1 MNFYNEWDPY
11 AASWLRQLVEDGHIP
26 PGEVDERDI
35 NTIDPDE
42 LIRYTQCH
50 FFAGIGGW
58 VYALRLANWGDRR
71 VWTGSCPCQPF
82 SVAGNKK
89 GASDKERNLWPV
101 WFNLIKV
108 VRPDTVFGEQVAS
121 AVGEKYQWLD
131 AVSHDLE
138 DEGYRIGS
146 GILPACSVKAPH
158 IRQRLWFVADT
169 NDNGRDESMRE
180 ISGGLPERTDGSS
193 VIDGRNMAD
202 TEHNGRNRSQADT
215 SLEGSNESGIGIP
228 VGDDIASA
236 RGSMA
241 DPQNQ
246 RLQGRGHVEREGSE
260 NLEDESQSDIR
271 GESGRRSKVNGIG
284 MADPQN
290 HGRDGRTIPVERERP
305 KDLEDESESDI
316 RGEPSGHGEVSNIVA
331 DNDSVGLKV
340 EREGEIQE
348 RQNESGDDADGC
360 GSDMADPSDK
370 GLEGGLS
377 GGQNEEWEAIDR
389 HVGCSGTTGE
399 GEPGQWDGIVWV
411 YCKDKKI
418 RPIKPGIQP
427 LAYGVSARVGKLRA
441 IGNAIVPQV
450 AAEIIRA
457 YMEEKGYA

>member
-42 LIRYTQCH
+42 LVRYTQCH

-180 ISGGLPERTDGSS
+180 VSGGLPERTDGSS
-193 VIDGRNMAD
+193 VVDGRDMAD
-202 TEHNGRNRSQADT
+202 TNRNREEWNQSEDRQ
-215 SLEGSNESGIGIP
+215 GSRIAKSG
-228 VGDDIASA
+228 IASA
-236 RGSMA
+236 RGS
-241 DPQNQ
+241 
-246 RLQGRGHVEREGSE
+246 
-260 NLEDESQSDIR
+260 
-271 GESGRRSKVNGIG
+271 

-305 KDLEDESESDI
+305 KDLEDESESDV

-331 DNDSVGLKV
+331 DSDSVGLKV

-348 RQNESGDDADGC
+348 RQNESGDNADGC
-360 GSDMADPSDK
+360 GIDMADPSDK

-377 GGQNEEWEAIDR
+377 GGQNEEWEAIDG
-389 HVGCSGTTGE
+389 HVGRSGTTGE

-450 AAEIIRA
+450 AAEIITA

>member
-121 AVGEKYQWLD
+121 AVNEKYQWLD

-169 NDNGRDESMRE
+169 ESMRE
-180 ISGGLPERTDGSS
+180 VSGGLPERTDGSS

-228 VGDDIASA
+228 VGDDIAFA

-241 DPQNQ
+241 DPQNH
-246 RLQGRGHVEREGSE
+246 RSQGREAVEREGSE
-260 NLEDESQSDIR
+260 NLEDESESDIR

-305 KDLEDESESDI
+305 KDLEHESESDI
-316 RGEPSGHGEVSNIVA
+316 RGEPSGHGEVSGIVA
-331 DNDSVGLKV
+331 DN
-340 EREGEIQE
+340 
-348 RQNESGDDADGC
+348 
-360 GSDMADPSDK
+360 DMADPSDK

-377 GGQNEEWEAIDR
+377 RGQNEEWEAIDR
-389 HVGCSGTTGE
+389 HVGRSGTTGE

>member
-121 AVGEKYQWLD
+121 AVNEKYQWLD

-169 NDNGRDESMRE
+169 ESMRE
-180 ISGGLPERTDGSS
+180 VSGGLPERTDGSS

-228 VGDDIASA
+228 VGDDIAFA

-241 DPQNQ
+241 DPQNHRSQ
-246 RLQGRGHVEREGSE
+246 RREAVEREGSE
-260 NLEDESQSDIR
+260 N
-271 GESGRRSKVNGIG
+271 
-284 MADPQN
+284 
-290 HGRDGRTIPVERERP
+290 
-305 KDLEDESESDI
+305 LEDESESDI

-331 DNDSVGLKV
+331 DND
-340 EREGEIQE
+340 
-348 RQNESGDDADGC
+348 
-360 GSDMADPSDK
+360 MADPSDK

-377 GGQNEEWEAIDR
+377 RGQNEEWEAIDR
-389 HVGCSGTTGE
+389 HVGRSGTTGE

>member
-121 AVGEKYQWLD
+121 AVNEKYQWLD

-169 NDNGRDESMRE
+169 ESMRE
-180 ISGGLPERTDGSS
+180 VSGGLPERTDGSS

-228 VGDDIASA
+228 VGDDIAFARGSMAVA

-241 DPQNQ
+241 DPQNHRSQ
-246 RLQGRGHVEREGSE
+246 RREAVEREGSE
-260 NLEDESQSDIR
+260 NLEDESESDIR

-305 KDLEDESESDI
+305 KDLENESESDI
-316 RGEPSGHGEVSNIVA
+316 RGEPSGHGEVSGIVA
-331 DNDSVGLKV
+331 DN
-340 EREGEIQE
+340 
-348 RQNESGDDADGC
+348 
-360 GSDMADPSDK
+360 DMADPSDK

-377 GGQNEEWEAIDR
+377 RGQNEEWEAIDR
-389 HVGCSGTTGE
+389 HVGRSGTTGE

>member
-121 AVGEKYQWLD
+121 AVNEKYQWLD

-180 ISGGLPERTDGSS
+180 VSGGLPERTDGSS

-228 VGDDIASA
+228 VGDDIAFA

-241 DPQNQ
+241 DPQNHRSQ
-246 RLQGRGHVEREGSE
+246 RREAVEREGSE
-260 NLEDESQSDIR
+260 NLEDESESDIR

-305 KDLEDESESDI
+305 KDLENESESDI
-316 RGEPSGHGEVSNIVA
+316 RGEPSGHGEVSGIVA
-331 DNDSVGLKV
+331 DN
-340 EREGEIQE
+340 
-348 RQNESGDDADGC
+348 
-360 GSDMADPSDK
+360 DMADPSDK

-377 GGQNEEWEAIDR
+377 RGQNEEWEAIDR
-389 HVGCSGTTGE
+389 HVGRSGTTGE

>member
-121 AVGEKYQWLD
+121 AVNEKYQWLD

-305 KDLEDESESDI
+305 KDLEDESQSDI
-316 RGEPSGHGEVSNIVA
+316 RGEPSGHGEVSGTVA

-360 GSDMADPSDK
+360 GIDMADPSDK

-377 GGQNEEWEAIDR
+377 GGQNEEWEAIDG
-389 HVGCSGTTGE
+389 HVGRSGTTGE

>member
-71 VWTGSCPCQPF
+71 VWPGSCPCQPF

-121 AVGEKYQWLD
+121 AVNEKYQWLD

-169 NDNGRDESMRE
+169 ESMRE
-180 ISGGLPERTDGSS
+180 VSGGLPERTDGSS

-228 VGDDIASA
+228 VGDDIAFA

-241 DPQNQ
+241 DPQNHRSQ
-246 RLQGRGHVEREGSE
+246 RREAVEREGSE
-260 NLEDESQSDIR
+260 NLEDESESDIR

-305 KDLEDESESDI
+305 KDLENESESDI
-316 RGEPSGHGEVSNIVA
+316 RGEPSGHGEVSGIVA
-331 DNDSVGLKV
+331 DN
-340 EREGEIQE
+340 
-348 RQNESGDDADGC
+348 
-360 GSDMADPSDK
+360 DMADPSDK

-377 GGQNEEWEAIDR
+377 RGQNEEWEAIDR
-389 HVGCSGTTGE
+389 HVGRSGTTGE

>member
-1 MNFYNEWDPY
+1 
-11 AASWLRQLVEDGHIP
+11 
-26 PGEVDERDI
+26 
-35 NTIDPDE
+35 
-42 LIRYTQCH
+42 
-50 FFAGIGGW
+50 
-58 VYALRLANWGDRR
+58 
-71 VWTGSCPCQPF
+71 
-82 SVAGNKK
+82 
-89 GASDKERNLWPV
+89 
-101 WFNLIKV
+101 
-108 VRPDTVFGEQVAS
+108 
-121 AVGEKYQWLD
+121 
-131 AVSHDLE
+131 
-138 DEGYRIGS
+138 
-146 GILPACSVKAPH
+146 
-158 IRQRLWFVADT
+158 
-169 NDNGRDESMRE
+169 
-180 ISGGLPERTDGSS
+180 
-193 VIDGRNMAD
+193 
-202 TEHNGRNRSQADT
+202 
-215 SLEGSNESGIGIP
+215 SNESGIGIP

-290 HGRDGRTIPVERERP
+290 HGRDGRTISVERERP

-316 RGEPSGHGEVSNIVA
+316 RGEPSGHGEVSGIVA

-360 GSDMADPSDK
+360 GIDMADPSDK

-377 GGQNEEWEAIDR
+377 GGQNEEWEAIDG
-389 HVGCSGTTGE
+389 HVGRSGTTGE

-450 AAEIIRA
+450 AAEII
-457 YMEEKGYA
+457 

>member
-82 SVAGNKK
+82 SVAGKKK

-121 AVGEKYQWLD
+121 AVNEKYQWLD

-169 NDNGRDESMRE
+169 ESMRE
-180 ISGGLPERTDGSS
+180 VSGGLPERTDGSS

-228 VGDDIASA
+228 VGDDIAFA

-241 DPQNQ
+241 DPQNHRSQ
-246 RLQGRGHVEREGSE
+246 RREAVEREGSE
-260 NLEDESQSDIR
+260 NLEDESESDIR

-305 KDLEDESESDI
+305 KDLENESESDI
-316 RGEPSGHGEVSNIVA
+316 RGEPSGHGEVSGIVA
-331 DNDSVGLKV
+331 DN
-340 EREGEIQE
+340 
-348 RQNESGDDADGC
+348 
-360 GSDMADPSDK
+360 DMADPSDK

-377 GGQNEEWEAIDR
+377 RGQNEEWEAIDS
-389 HVGCSGTTGE
+389 HVGRSGTTGE

>member
-121 AVGEKYQWLD
+121 AVNEKYQWLD

-169 NDNGRDESMRE
+169 ESMRE
-180 ISGGLPERTDGSS
+180 VSGGLPERTDGSS

-228 VGDDIASA
+228 VGDDIAFA

-241 DPQNQ
+241 DPQNHRSQ
-246 RLQGRGHVEREGSE
+246 RREAVEREGSE
-260 NLEDESQSDIR
+260 NLEDESESDIR

-305 KDLEDESESDI
+305 KDLENESESDI
-316 RGEPSGHGEVSNIVA
+316 RGEPSGHGEVSGIVA
-331 DNDSVGLKV
+331 DN
-340 EREGEIQE
+340 
-348 RQNESGDDADGC
+348 
-360 GSDMADPSDK
+360 DMADPSDK

-377 GGQNEEWEAIDR
+377 RGQIEEWEAIAR
-389 HVGCSGTTGE
+389 HVGRSGTTGE
-399 GEPGQWDGIVWV
+399 GEPGQWDGLVWV

>member
-121 AVGEKYQWLD
+121 AVNEKYQWLD

-360 GSDMADPSDK
+360 GIDMADPSDK

-377 GGQNEEWEAIDR
+377 GGQNEEWEAIDG
-389 HVGCSGTTGE
+389 HVGRSGTTGE

>member
-121 AVGEKYQWLD
+121 AVNEKYQWLD

-228 VGDDIASA
+228 VGDDIAFA

-241 DPQNQ
+241 DPQNH
-246 RLQGRGHVEREGSE
+246 RSQGREAVEREGSK
-260 NLEDESQSDIR
+260 NLEDESESDIR

-305 KDLEDESESDI
+305 KDLEDESQSDI
-316 RGEPSGHGEVSNIVA
+316 RGEPSGHGEVSGTVA

-360 GSDMADPSDK
+360 GIDMADPSDK

-377 GGQNEEWEAIDR
+377 GGQNEEWEAIDG
-389 HVGCSGTTGE
+389 HVGRSGTTGE

>member
-360 GSDMADPSDK
+360 GIDMADPSDK

>member
-121 AVGEKYQWLD
+121 AVNEKYQWLD

-169 NDNGRDESMRE
+169 ESMRE
-180 ISGGLPERTDGSS
+180 VSGGLPERTDGSS

-228 VGDDIASA
+228 VGDDIAFA

-241 DPQNQ
+241 DPQNHRSQ
-246 RLQGRGHVEREGSE
+246 RREAVEREGSE
-260 NLEDESQSDIR
+260 NLEDESESDIR

-305 KDLEDESESDI
+305 KDLENESESDI

-331 DNDSVGLKV
+331 DND
-340 EREGEIQE
+340 
-348 RQNESGDDADGC
+348 
-360 GSDMADPSDK
+360 MADPSDK

-377 GGQNEEWEAIDR
+377 RGQNEEWEAIDR
-389 HVGCSGTTGE
+389 HVGRSGTTGE

>member
-121 AVGEKYQWLD
+121 AVNEKYQWLD

-316 RGEPSGHGEVSNIVA
+316 RGEPSGHGEVSGTVA
-331 DNDSVGLKV
+331 DNDSV
-340 EREGEIQE
+340 
-348 RQNESGDDADGC
+348 GC

-377 GGQNEEWEAIDR
+377 GGQNEEWEAIDG
-389 HVGCSGTTGE
+389 HVGRSGTTGE

-450 AAEIIRA
+450 AAEIITA

>member
-121 AVGEKYQWLD
+121 AVNEKYQWLD

-169 NDNGRDESMRE
+169 
-180 ISGGLPERTDGSS
+180 
-193 VIDGRNMAD
+193 
-202 TEHNGRNRSQADT
+202 EHNGRNRSQADT

-228 VGDDIASA
+228 VGDDIAFA

-241 DPQNQ
+241 DPQNHRSQ
-246 RLQGRGHVEREGSE
+246 RREAVEREGSE
-260 NLEDESQSDIR
+260 N
-271 GESGRRSKVNGIG
+271 
-284 MADPQN
+284 
-290 HGRDGRTIPVERERP
+290 
-305 KDLEDESESDI
+305 LEDESESDI
-316 RGEPSGHGEVSNIVA
+316 RGEPSGHGEVSGIVA
-331 DNDSVGLKV
+331 DN
-340 EREGEIQE
+340 
-348 RQNESGDDADGC
+348 
-360 GSDMADPSDK
+360 DMADPSDK

-377 GGQNEEWEAIDR
+377 RGQNEEWEAIDR
-389 HVGCSGTTGE
+389 HVGRSGTTGE

>member
-121 AVGEKYQWLD
+121 AVNEKYQWLD

-236 RGSMA
+236 RGGMA
-241 DPQNQ
+241 DTQNH
-246 RLQGRGHVEREGSE
+246 RPQGREAAERKGSE
-260 NLEDESQSDIR
+260 NLEDESESDVR
-271 GESGRRSKVNGIG
+271 GEPGRHGKVNGI
-284 MADPQN
+284 
-290 HGRDGRTIPVERERP
+290 
-305 KDLEDESESDI
+305 
-316 RGEPSGHGEVSNIVA
+316 
-331 DNDSVGLKV
+331 
-340 EREGEIQE
+340 
-348 RQNESGDDADGC
+348 
-360 GSDMADPSDK
+360 DMADPSDK

-377 GGQNEEWEAIDR
+377 GGQNEEWEAIDG
-389 HVGCSGTTGE
+389 HVGRSGTTGE

-418 RPIKPGIQP
+418 RPVKPGIQP

-450 AAEIIRA
+450 AAEIITA

>member
-121 AVGEKYQWLD
+121 AVNEKYQWLD

-169 NDNGRDESMRE
+169 
-180 ISGGLPERTDGSS
+180 
-193 VIDGRNMAD
+193 
-202 TEHNGRNRSQADT
+202 EHNGRNRSQADT

-228 VGDDIASA
+228 VGDDTAFA
-236 RGSMA
+236 RGGMA
-241 DPQNQ
+241 DPQNH
-246 RLQGRGHVEREGSE
+246 GREGRRTTTEREGSE
-260 NLEDESQSDIR
+260 NLEDESEFDVR
-271 GESGRRSKVNGIG
+271 GESSR
-284 MADPQN
+284 
-290 HGRDGRTIPVERERP
+290 
-305 KDLEDESESDI
+305 
-316 RGEPSGHGEVSNIVA
+316 HGEVSGIVA
-331 DNDSVGLKV
+331 DNDSIGLKV

-348 RQNESGDDADGC
+348 RQNESGDNADGC
-360 GSDMADPSDK
+360 GIDMADPSDK

-399 GEPGQWDGIVWV
+399 GEPGQWDGIVWF

-450 AAEIIRA
+450 AAEIITA

>member
-121 AVGEKYQWLD
+121 AVNEKYQWLD

-169 NDNGRDESMRE
+169 ESMRE
-180 ISGGLPERTDGSS
+180 VSGGLPERTDGSS

-228 VGDDIASA
+228 VGDDIAFA

-241 DPQNQ
+241 DPQNHRSQ
-246 RLQGRGHVEREGSE
+246 RREAVEREGSE
-260 NLEDESQSDIR
+260 NLEDESESDIR

-305 KDLEDESESDI
+305 KDLENESESDI
-316 RGEPSGHGEVSNIVA
+316 RGEPSGHGEVSGIVA
-331 DNDSVGLKV
+331 DN
-340 EREGEIQE
+340 
-348 RQNESGDDADGC
+348 
-360 GSDMADPSDK
+360 DMADPSDK

-377 GGQNEEWEAIDR
+377 RGQNEEWEAIDR
-389 HVGCSGTTGE
+389 HVGRSGTTGE

>member
-121 AVGEKYQWLD
+121 AVNEKYQWLD

-169 NDNGRDESMRE
+169 
-180 ISGGLPERTDGSS
+180 
-193 VIDGRNMAD
+193 
-202 TEHNGRNRSQADT
+202 EHNGRNRSQADT

-228 VGDDIASA
+228 VGDDIAFA

-241 DPQNQ
+241 DPQNHRSQ
-246 RLQGRGHVEREGSE
+246 RREAVEREGSE
-260 NLEDESQSDIR
+260 NLEDESESDIR

-305 KDLEDESESDI
+305 KDLENESESDI
-316 RGEPSGHGEVSNIVA
+316 RGEPSGHGEVSGIVA
-331 DNDSVGLKV
+331 DN
-340 EREGEIQE
+340 
-348 RQNESGDDADGC
+348 
-360 GSDMADPSDK
+360 DMADPSDK

-377 GGQNEEWEAIDR
+377 RGQNEEWEAIDR
-389 HVGCSGTTGE
+389 HVGRSGTTGE

>member
-121 AVGEKYQWLD
+121 AVNEKYQWLD

-305 KDLEDESESDI
+305 KDLEDESQSDI

-360 GSDMADPSDK
+360 GIDMADPSDK

-377 GGQNEEWEAIDR
+377 GGQNEEWEAIDG
-389 HVGCSGTTGE
+389 HVGRSGTTGE

>member
-121 AVGEKYQWLD
+121 AVNEKYQWLD

-169 NDNGRDESMRE
+169 ESMRE
-180 ISGGLPERTDGSS
+180 VSGGLPERTDGSS

-228 VGDDIASA
+228 VGDDIAFA

-241 DPQNQ
+241 DPQNHRSQ
-246 RLQGRGHVEREGSE
+246 RREAVEREGSE
-260 NLEDESQSDIR
+260 NLEDESESDIR
-271 GESGRRSKVNGIG
+271 GEAGRRSKVNGIG

-305 KDLEDESESDI
+305 KDLENESESDI
-316 RGEPSGHGEVSNIVA
+316 RGEPSGHGEVSGIVA
-331 DNDSVGLKV
+331 DN
-340 EREGEIQE
+340 
-348 RQNESGDDADGC
+348 
-360 GSDMADPSDK
+360 DMADPSDK

-377 GGQNEEWEAIDR
+377 GGQNEEWEAIDG
-389 HVGCSGTTGE
+389 HVGRSGTTGE

-418 RPIKPGIQP
+418 RPINPGIQP

>member
-121 AVGEKYQWLD
+121 AVNEKYQWLD

-169 NDNGRDESMRE
+169 ESMRE
-180 ISGGLPERTDGSS
+180 VSGGLPERTDGCS

-228 VGDDIASA
+228 VGDDIAFA

-241 DPQNQ
+241 DPQTHRSQ
-246 RLQGRGHVEREGSE
+246 RREAVEREGSE
-260 NLEDESQSDIR
+260 NLEDESESDIR
-271 GESGRRSKVNGIG
+271 GESGRRSKVHGRG

-305 KDLEDESESDI
+305 KDLENESESDI
-316 RGEPSGHGEVSNIVA
+316 RGEPSGHGEVSGIVA
-331 DNDSVGLKV
+331 DN
-340 EREGEIQE
+340 
-348 RQNESGDDADGC
+348 
-360 GSDMADPSDK
+360 DMADPSDK

-377 GGQNEEWEAIDR
+377 RGQNEEWEAIDR
-389 HVGCSGTTGE
+389 HVGRSGTTGE

>member
-228 VGDDIASA
+228 VGDDIAFA

-241 DPQNQ
+241 DPQNH
-246 RLQGRGHVEREGSE
+246 RSQGREAVEREGSK
-260 NLEDESQSDIR
+260 NLEDESESDIR

-360 GSDMADPSDK
+360 GIDMADPSDK

-377 GGQNEEWEAIDR
+377 GGQNEEWEAIDG
-389 HVGCSGTTGE
+389 HVGRSGTTGE

>member
-121 AVGEKYQWLD
+121 AVNEKYQWLD

-169 NDNGRDESMRE
+169 ESMRE
-180 ISGGLPERTDGSS
+180 VSGGLPERTDGSS
-193 VIDGRNMAD
+193 VIDGRIMAD

-228 VGDDIASA
+228 VGDDIAFA

-241 DPQNQ
+241 DPQNHRSQ
-246 RLQGRGHVEREGSE
+246 RREAVEREGSE
-260 NLEDESQSDIR
+260 N
-271 GESGRRSKVNGIG
+271 
-284 MADPQN
+284 
-290 HGRDGRTIPVERERP
+290 
-305 KDLEDESESDI
+305 LEDESESDI
-316 RGEPSGHGEVSNIVA
+316 RGEPSGHGEVSGIVA
-331 DNDSVGLKV
+331 DN
-340 EREGEIQE
+340 
-348 RQNESGDDADGC
+348 
-360 GSDMADPSDK
+360 DMADPSDK

-377 GGQNEEWEAIDR
+377 RGQNEEWEAIDG
-389 HVGCSGTTGE
+389 HVGRSGTTGE